1 MLCSASARG
10 RCAVPPALG
19 CSSCASVMRLPL
31 GFQRSPNPKGFPSQS
46 CSPRSV
52 PALLGGP
59 RPLRHLCSAGA
70 GTPPAAAGQRWERR
84 PIPSSAGVALPGMA
98 ALTSARP
105 SSKRDKPAGRG
116 PGWK

>member
-31 GFQRSPNPKGFPSQS
+31 GFQRSPNPKEFPSQS

-59 RPLRHLCSAGA
+59 RPLRHLCAAFPLLARGHRQQLRDNGGNGA
-70 GTPPAAAGQRWERR
+70 RSPP
-84 PIPSSAGVALPGMA
+84 P
-98 ALTSARP
+98 
-105 SSKRDKPAGRG
+105 
-116 PGWK
+116 PGWLFLGWPP